1 MQIKKLA
8 KLNLLAGGLVLA
20 SCGQLKERTVYR
32 YAETDVLLADV
43 QIKKTVYT
51 PGTMKVYYSGED
63 QSGMEIRCYDA
74 EFSDLGDD
82 FTYEFQ
88 DGLLI
93 VKADFAAKIS
103 GLQIGTTKNESF
115 FHLRY
120 LDSKQFAWKV
130 EMLVLDAGWEEWTS
144 DTPSYYTE
152 EEIKE
157 GKGQKPVEHQETYY
171 YIDAE

>member
-8 KLNLLAGGLVLA
+8 KLNLLAGVFVLA
-20 SCGQLKERTVYR
+20 SCGQLKGRTVYR
-32 YAETDVLLADV
+32 YAETDVPLADV

-63 QSGMEIRCYDA
+63 QSEMEIRCYDA

-82 FTYEFQ
+82 FTYEIR
-88 DGLLI
+88 DDIII
-93 VKADFAAKIS
+93 VKADFAEQIS
-103 GLQIGTTKNESF
+103 GLQIGTTMNQSF
-115 FHLRY
+115 ICLRY
-120 LDSKQFAWKV
+120 LDSDQFAWKFQ
-130 EMLVLDAGWEEWTS
+130 MLVMDAGWEEWLS
-144 DTPSYYTE
+144 DSPSYYTE

-157 GKGQKPVEHQETYY
+157 GKGRKPAEGQETVY